1 MASPHRHRIY
11 HGVEVKLVSGSRG
24 FRHSTAITP
33 AFSQETHKVSKITK
47 NKHTHTL
54 THKKKKKEKKSHHI
68 FKHEHWLV

>member
-11 HGVEVKLVSGSRG
+11 PGVEVKLVSGGRG
-24 FRHSTAITP
+24 LRHSADITS

-47 NKHTHTL
+47 TKHTN
-54 THKKKKKEKKSHHI
+54 KKKLIKSHHI